1 MILGN
6 MALLVFLTLVSWTR
20 ADDDSTIQIAI
31 VACGETRVEEAMVS
45 IRSAIMSTNE
55 PLMFHI
61 FHDESNRLL
70 FDIATMPAT
79 FHFYPARLPDSY
91 AHLFAPCASQRLFL
105 HDVLP
110 HSIHRVLYVDSDT
123 IFLDDVAHLWKEFD
137 QFSSVAAMAAEHEP
151 SHQRAYYKDE
161 ATHPYYNQGGVHG
174 LNSGVILLNLQKLR
188 SDPWNEELDQFLATY
203 TLRYHDQD
211 LLNLYFYHHPER
223 LHLLSCRWN
232 YRTDHCF
239 FRAHCPDV
247 GPAESG
253 EAAVIGLL
261 HGSRGV
267 FHLPPEDDWFVK
279 VFALT
284 YETFVEETGMECEH
298 LTKSFETKAMAWIQ
312 SVDPESITNNC
323 QAIALPNIFV
333 TLQANCRR
341 NKTKLQLHQ
350 LALSR
355 RGQGHHVE
363 L

>member
-1 MILGN
+1 MSRRRRRTPLFGHKAVLFFLI
-6 MALLVFLTLVSWTR
+6 LVFSTS
-20 ADDDSTIQIAI
+20 ADDNNNSIQIAI
-31 VACGETRVEEAMVS
+31 VACGKARVEEAMVS
-45 IRSAIMSTNE
+45 IRSAILSTTE
-55 PLMFHI
+55 PLTFHI
-61 FHDESNRLL
+61 IHDDPHFT
-70 FDIATMPAT
+70 FDVATLPAT
-79 FHFYPARLPDSY
+79 FHFYPAQLPEPY
-91 AHLFAPCASQRLFL
+91 AHLFAPCAAQRLFL

-110 HSIHRVLYVDSDT
+110 ESVHKVLYVDADT
-123 IFLDDVAHLWKEFD
+123 IFLDDVARLWKEFEK
-137 QFSSVAAMAAEHEP
+137 FSSVAAMAAEHEP

-161 ATHPYYNQGGVHG
+161 ATHPYYNQKGVHG
-174 LNSGVILLNLQKLR
+174 LNSGVILLNLEKLR

-239 FRAHCPDV
+239 YREHCSDV
-247 GPAESG
+247 GPPESG
-253 EAAVIGLL
+253 ETAVIGLL

-279 VFALT
+279 AFALT
-284 YETFVEETGMECEH
+284 YETFIEETHMDCER
-298 LTKSFETKAMAWIQ
+298 LVKSFETKAVAWIQ

-341 NKTKLQLHQ
+341 NKAKLKLH
-350 LALSR
+350 
-355 RGQGHHVE
+355 HHFE